1 MSIHTFVRDSFPRK
15 ILKQFK
21 ENKYFATFTI
31 NFNKKEIIDFFEKK
45 KVFFALPTKLDIFLL
60 PILIEN
66 EKLKFFNQNKFY
78 NNEWNSRNNRDF
90 LIIRSG
96 SLKGMT
102 INSEGVLVLGGF
114 TNSNVPSAS
123 EGGIYYNSDQKAF
136 FFGKGD

>member
-1 MSIHTFVRDSFPRK
+1 MAK
-15 ILKQFK
+15 ISLQNAIISSSGNFGLYHGTTQIQ
-21 ENKYFATFTI
+21 NITSSGVQITGSLFTSGTG
-31 NFNKKEIIDFFEKK
+31 
-45 KVFFALPTKLDIFLL
+45 AGSDIFNIGNNYIYTSASGQIGIGTANPTALL
-60 PILIEN
+60 EI
-66 EKLKFFNQNKFY
+66 
-78 NNEWNSRNNRDF
+78 SGSNNRDF